1 MGIQIIPAVILA
13 ALILFFPES
22 PRWLIDHGR
31 GEQGLKTLAKLHANG
46 NVEDAWVKAEF
57 SQIEEAISFDREH
70 EAKSYMELIKTRCV
84 VLFHL
89 AQR

>member
-31 GEQGLKTLAKLHANG
+31 GELGLHTLAKLHSNG
-46 NVEDAWVKAEF
+46 NIEDPWVKAEF
-57 SQIEEAISFDREH
+57 SQIEEAIGFDREH
-70 EAKSYMELIKTRCV
+70 EAKSYMELIRTR
-84 VLFHL
+84 
-89 AQR
+89 